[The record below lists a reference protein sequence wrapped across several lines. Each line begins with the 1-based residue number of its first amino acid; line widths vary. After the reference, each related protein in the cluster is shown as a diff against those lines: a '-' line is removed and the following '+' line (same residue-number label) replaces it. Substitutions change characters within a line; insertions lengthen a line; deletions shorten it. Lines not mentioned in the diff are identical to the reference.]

1 MSLTISHVNEHGELD
16 KEYIVLAA
24 TGTTNLWYYM
34 ISDSTYHGDG
44 TTSNKHRHVFDFD
57 ELPAI
62 TLHSGDLVLL
72 HTKKGKFSIT
82 DLQGDKKA
90 YFVYWGLDETVWN
103 KDGDEAV
110 LIKVANKTKKSV

>member
-1 MSLTISHVNEHGELD
+1 MSLTIIHVKEHGDLD

-72 HTKKGKFSIT
+72 YTKKASLVLQICKVIKRHILSIG
-82 DLQGDKKA
+82 DLMKQYGIRMVMKQ
-90 YFVYWGLDETVWN
+90 F
-103 KDGDEAV
+103 
-110 LIKVANKTKKSV
+110 

>member
-1 MSLTISHVNEHGELD
+1 MSLTIIHVKEHGDLD

-24 TGTTNLWYYM
+24 TGTINLWNYM

-72 HTKKGKFSIT
+72 YTKKGKFSIT
-82 DLQGDKKA
+82 DLPGDKKA

-103 KDGDEAV
+103 KDGDEAM
-110 LIKVANKTKKSV
+110 LIKVADKTKKSV